1 MIKTALHL
9 TAEQLA
15 LLFTQ
20 LHRLESA
27 GLSSNQAFSILS
39 RSEIKLKKPLLL
51 IQQQLNAGR
60 PVSEAGFK
68 AGIFN
73 DTHKT
78 LLHAAEVSG
87 QLATV
92 YGQLA
97 NYYTGLSSRIKKV
110 KSRLYLPGLIL
121 SLALLIQPVPA
132 LINSSISIAE
142 YSYLSLGRLLEIA
155 LGVFLLLRLP
165 RIFRSLGA
173 ESVWHNLQMN
183 TPVVKKWITKR
194 QLNEF
199 FFILAIMLESGV
211 VFSDAL
217 SKSVASIKNTCLR
230 KKFAPALA
238 MLKSGVSVSDTLS
251 EVSVIDNTMLQIVAS
266 SEKSGKLASGILQFV
281 QIEAENISLQDDAVA
296 EWLPRLVYALIAAW
310 MANSILGSS
319 FTTVVPNDL

>member
-1 MIKTALHL
+1 MIKTTLHL
-9 TAEQLA
+9 NAEQLA

-20 LHRLESA
+20 LQRLESA
-27 GLSSNQAFSILS
+27 GLSCNQAFSILS
-39 RSEIKLKKPLLL
+39 RSEIKLKKPMLL

-87 QLATV
+87 RLADV

-97 NYYTGLSSRIKKV
+97 NYYTGFSSRIKKV
-110 KSRLYLPGLIL
+110 KSRLYLPVLIL
-121 SLALLIQPVPA
+121 TLALFIQPVPA
-132 LINSSISIAE
+132 LINSTISIAE
-142 YSYLSLGRLLEIA
+142 YLYLSLGRLLEIS
-155 LGVFLLLRLP
+155 LGIFLLLRLP
-165 RIFRSLGA
+165 RILRSLGI
-173 ESVWHNLQMN
+173 ESLWHNLQMN

-194 QLNEF
+194 QLNEL

-211 VFSDAL
+211 TFNDAL
-217 SKSVASIKNTCLR
+217 PKSVASIKNTCLR
-230 KKFAPALA
+230 KKFAPALT
-238 MLKSGVSVSDTLS
+238 MLKSGASVSDTLS

-266 SEKSGKLASGILQFV
+266 SEHSGKLAGGILHFV
-281 QIEAENISLQDDAVA
+281 KIEAENIDMQDDAFA
-296 EWLPRLVYALIAAW
+296 EWLPRLIYAVIAAW

>member
-1 MIKTALHL
+1 M
-9 TAEQLA
+9 
-15 LLFTQ
+15 
-20 LHRLESA
+20 
-27 GLSSNQAFSILS
+27 
-39 RSEIKLKKPLLL
+39 L

-110 KSRLYLPGLIL
+110 KSRLYLPVLIL
-121 SLALLIQPVPA
+121 TLALFIQPIPA
-132 LINSSISIAE
+132 LINATISIAE
-142 YSYLSLGRLLEIA
+142 YLYLSLGRLFAIGMA
-155 LGVFLLLRLP
+155 VFLLLKLP
-165 RIFRSLGA
+165 RIFRSLGV
-173 ESVWHNLQMN
+173 ENVWHNLQLS
-183 TPVVKKWITKR
+183 TPVVKKWLIKR

-211 VFSDAL
+211 SFSEAL
-217 SKSVASIKNTCLR
+217 PKSVASIKNTCLR

-238 MLKSGVSVSDTLS
+238 LLKSGMSVSDTLS
-251 EVSVIDNTMLQIVAS
+251 EVSVIDSTLLQIVAS
-266 SEKSGKLASGILQFV
+266 SEHSGKLASGILHFV
-281 QIEAENISLQDDAVA
+281 NIEAENIDMQDDAFA
-296 EWLPRLVYALIAAW
+296 AWLPRLIYAVIAAW
-310 MANSILGSS
+310 MAYSILGSS
-319 FTTVVPNDL
+319 FMTVVPNDL